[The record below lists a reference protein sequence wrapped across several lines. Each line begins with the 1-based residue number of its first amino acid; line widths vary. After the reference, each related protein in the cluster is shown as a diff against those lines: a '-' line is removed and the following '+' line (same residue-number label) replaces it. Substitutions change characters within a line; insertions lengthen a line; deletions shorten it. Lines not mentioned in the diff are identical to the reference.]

1 MKMKKLFI
9 AALMVLFS
17 TKVFAEEYSFDPFF
31 DDNFSIKDQK
41 VVVGIYDEATG
52 GCWTNLGEVKRYAE
66 DKLML
71 KGADVVNDMD
81 DANLVLNILVKTID
95 IKEFPNNCIG
105 KVEINLQKGVRS
117 KGFKWMATMAD
128 SGVLFVDQKPI
139 NITLLEKI
147 NDHLASY
154 K

>member
-1 MKMKKLFI
+1 MKKLFI

-71 KGADVVNDMD
+71 KGANVVYDMD
-81 DANLVLNILVKTID
+81 DANLVLNILVKTIS
-95 IKEFPNNCIG
+95 IQEFPNNCIEQ
-105 KVEINLQKGVRS
+105 VEINLQKGVRN
-117 KGFKWMATMAD
+117 KGFKWLATMAE

-139 NITLLEKI
+139 NVQLLDEI
-147 NDHLASY
+147 NRHIADY

>member
-1 MKMKKLFI
+1 
-9 AALMVLFS
+9 
-17 TKVFAEEYSFDPFF
+17 
-31 DDNFSIKDQK
+31 
-41 VVVGIYDEATG
+41 
-52 GCWTNLGEVKRYAE
+52 
-66 DKLML
+66 
-71 KGADVVNDMD
+71 MD

>member
-1 MKMKKLFI
+1 
-9 AALMVLFS
+9 MVLFS
-17 TKVFAEEYSFDPFF
+17 TKVFAEEYSFDPFI
-31 DDNFSIKDQK
+31 DDSFSIKGQK
-41 VVVGIYDEATG
+41 VVVGIYDEAKD

-71 KGADVVNDMD
+71 KGANVVYDMD

-139 NITLLEKI
+139 NVQLLDEI
-147 NDHLASY
+147 NRHIADY

>member
-1 MKMKKLFI
+1 MKKLLS
-9 AALMVLFS
+9 AVMVLFS
-17 TKVFAEEYSFDPFF
+17 TQAFAEEYSFDPFI
-31 DDNFSIKDQK
+31 DDGFSIKGQK
-41 VVVGIYDEATG
+41 VVVGIYDEAKD

-71 KGADVVNDMD
+71 KGANVVYDMD
-81 DANLVLNILVKTID
+81 DANLVLNILVKTIS
-95 IKEFPNNCIG
+95 IQEFPNNCIG
-105 KVEINLQKGVRS
+105 QVEINLQKGVRN
-117 KGFKWMATMAD
+117 KGFKWLATMAE